1 MRCYVTISCCPGLQG
16 DNRRGPAFHW
26 NVLVDQR
33 AAAAR
38 AHCGKG
44 RDLLL
49 QGEVRK
55 PVILIFYFFLSYFR
69 YKAATATH
77 WVNKTIILSTSPV
90 TRMVAMERR

>member
-1 MRCYVTISCCPGLQG
+1 MESSLQTSQDDPQLRGEAGPSRRREGESRIVTRVVTQHATLRCYVTISCCPGLQG

-38 AHCGKG
+38 AHCGQG

-55 PVILIFYFFLSYFR
+55 P
-69 YKAATATH
+69 
-77 WVNKTIILSTSPV
+77 II
-90 TRMVAMERR
+90 

>member
-1 MRCYVTISCCPGLQG
+1 MTISCCPGLQG

-38 AHCGKG
+38 AHCAQG

-55 PVILIFYFFLSYFR
+55 PIILIFLLLSFYFR
-69 YKAATATH
+69 YKGATATR
-77 WVNKTIILSTSPV
+77 WVNKTITLSTSPV